1 MPCTNTRGLPHINA
15 FRRIMRADF
24 VRIASPMPVLLH
36 INPLAGDWKVFRR
49 DKNDNRG
56 GKLIRSWHF
65 FVRGNIISRVE
76 EILGLA

>member
-36 INPLAGDWKVFRR
+36 INPLAGDWKVF
-49 DKNDNRG
+49 DAIKTTTG
-56 GKLIRSWHF
+56 AES
-65 FVRGNIISRVE
+65 
-76 EILGLA
+76 